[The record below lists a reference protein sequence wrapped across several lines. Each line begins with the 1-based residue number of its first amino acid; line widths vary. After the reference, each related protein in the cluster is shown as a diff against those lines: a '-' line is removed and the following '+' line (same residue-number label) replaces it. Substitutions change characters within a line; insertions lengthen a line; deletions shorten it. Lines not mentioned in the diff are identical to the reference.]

1 MRDSAETLEAC
12 NGDTK
17 NSRESG
23 GVLLLVSADRA
34 MLMRMKS
41 VWKPS
46 IRMVLELHSW
56 LRATWHTS
64 SRMVA
69 PNDDHFSTFIPA
81 AESER
86 KTSVLKIS
94 ASDRIDDEKGK
105 TVNLIV
111 NL

>member
-1 MRDSAETLEAC
+1 MRDSAETLETC
-12 NGDTK
+12 SGDTK

-46 IRMVLELHSW
+46 ISMVLELHSW

-69 PNDDHFSTFIPA
+69 PNEDHFNTFIPA
-81 AESER
+81 AESEH
-86 KTSVLKIS
+86 LKIS
-94 ASDRIDDEKGK
+94 ASDCIDYRKGK

-111 NL
+111 NLRK